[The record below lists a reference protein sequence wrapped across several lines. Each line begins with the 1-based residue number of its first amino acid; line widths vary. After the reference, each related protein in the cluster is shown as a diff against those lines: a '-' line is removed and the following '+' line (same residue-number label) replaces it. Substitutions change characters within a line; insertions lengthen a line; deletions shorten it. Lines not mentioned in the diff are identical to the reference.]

1 MKMLFTFFL
10 LIFLVF
16 LSPTEVKALSINFD
30 FSGNRQVADS
40 ISFED
45 DISVTATA
53 QSFWFGT
60 WYNSLVTQSESGL
73 GVKSGLLDSGQID
86 GLGADERL
94 ILTFSEDVIINKA
107 WFTMVGW
114 NDEFSLSVNGVLLIE
129 ADIPGNG
136 QFDFTDLYAENRTG
150 KIFAFS
156 VTDWNDDY
164 KVMGVEIESEPVPLP
179 GAVWLFASGLIGFA
193 GIRRKKIMA

>member
-1 MKMLFTFFL
+1 MKMLFKFFL
-10 LIFLVF
+10 LLCLVF
-16 LSPTEVKALSINFD
+16 LSTTEVKALSINFD
-30 FSGNRQVADS
+30 FSGDRQVAGS
-40 ISFED
+40 IAFED
-45 DISVTATA
+45 DISVTTTA
-53 QSFWFGT
+53 QSYWFGT
-60 WYNSLVTQSESGL
+60 WYDSLVTQSESGL

-107 WFTMVGW
+107 WFTMAGW
-114 NDEFSLSVNGVLLIE
+114 NDEFRLSVDGSLLIE

-136 QFDFTDLYAENRTG
+136 QFDFTGLYSEDRAGN
-150 KIFAFS
+150 IFTFS

-164 KVMGVEIESEPVPLP
+164 KVMGIEIESEPVPIP

-193 GIRRKKIMA
+193 GIRRK